1 MKDVL
6 RDLRKAEGDAP
17 WRPRCHEEEGDDDIE
32 MEEDDNRWGTWD
44 QVEEAYG
51 ELAVYRS
58 HKRKRGEEEDEEEDS
73 DSDSISDS
81 EDQDQDEEAEDEA
94 DDRRSKK
101 ARVQ

>member
-1 MKDVL
+1 MKLVL

-17 WRPRCHEEEGDDDIE
+17 WNPRCGEEEGDDDIE

-44 QVEEAYG
+44 QVQEAYG
-51 ELAVYRS
+51 ELAVYRT
-58 HKRKRGEEEDEEEDS
+58 HKRKREEGEEDS
-73 DSDSISDS
+73 DNESISDS
-81 EDQDQDEEAEDEA
+81 EDEESEDEA